1 MTLKIWQFATI
12 MLMAVAMSAA
22 FAHLME
28 MPAKMTFEQRLYVSL
43 HRTLYPNFGRIA
55 GIAEVLAVIAV
66 VGLTWRLRNQET
78 MFVPL
83 LVSALLMVAAH
94 VIFWIL
100 VQPANSTMASWSLD
114 AIPDNW
120 TQWRN
125 RWEYAHAARAVLE
138 FGAFGALVI
147 SLLREGAR
155 AVAQG

>member
-114 AIPDNW
+114 AIP
-120 TQWRN
+120 
-125 RWEYAHAARAVLE
+125 
-138 FGAFGALVI
+138 
-147 SLLREGAR
+147 
-155 AVAQG
+155 